1 MDEFNIKNIQLT
13 SQREFPFLLRKA
25 FSAILLY
32 KDFIHMSEEERL
44 PVLNEVT
51 IEVCASSRKHLLDRP
66 QQHDCEKPLKIMKSS
81 QLENAEATLACT
93 GYSCSFGSYPATSSE
108 FQEQESCNS
117 VSSFERLQPS
127 TLLHLS
133 SSDSENMPNSNVSS
147 SKKLCVRNHNR
158 VLLGASAAQILPS
171 KSSSEHS
178 SYVSD
183 IQCEHLPDQ
192 VLYFPASVADEFE
205 AFPSIFERHMKRYGS
220 ENSAFPKH
228 TTHRSEIQDTPSSSN
243 VSNRSKASIKR
254 AKKKARMEKEEQENS
269 SSSLVGNNLS
279 KRWVEIDE
287 DISVMSAD
295 GDDELKK
302 NIELQTTESYWD
314 YVDEDIFCMVN
325 SNECSE
331 RAPTKGAS
339 CSSYTE
345 ESQAGANALMSHE
358 NGHGCNAS
366 DDNVAS
372 NLSPPA
378 FLLSSR
384 TMAVSESVQDDMA
397 YLLYLFPA
405 SHPTFQIIKESP
417 TELKCTFVI
426 DEGEVLDV
434 KVTLSDGFPET
445 PLIWYSSSE
454 DLRVIEILDCLV
466 ETHDGSGIVRYFR
479 RLLKALYSV
488 FDVEEPPQLER
499 MREGKCPPWFTR
511 KKPDD
516 DIIDLTNS
524 DDEKTVSI
532 GKTPDNVQDTV
543 ALKRLMK
550 EFKAVSEISLIGD
563 CLFKWEVQL
572 KKFYEGSRLAKDLI
586 TLKEQQGYDYVLL
599 NIIFPKAYPFDP
611 PFVHV
616 VKPIINNG
624 FVVSG
629 GAICMELLTPG
640 GWSSCY
646 LVESL
651 ILQIAATLVEGEAD
665 IVFNGNLSNYSLA
678 KARASFKMLDILH
691 RSNGWDCSFCLFI
704 IFSSVHSPNMKCAPL
719 YIIFSKRELLWETME
734 KNFGNAFAQ
743 LTEGSMSHAKLVQQ
757 IIF

>member
-1 MDEFNIKNIQLT
+1 MDCFLISIKTLSIILHFLINIII
-13 SQREFPFLLRKA
+13 FIRKQ
-25 FSAILLY
+25 S
-32 KDFIHMSEEERL
+32 MSEEERL
-44 PVLNEVT
+44 PVLNEVA
-51 IEVCASSRKHLLDRP
+51 IEVCTSSRKHLLDRP
-66 QQHDCEKPLKIMKSS
+66 QQHDCEKPIKIMKSS

-127 TLLHLS
+127 TLLLPS
-133 SSDSENMPNSNVSS
+133 SSDGQNMPNSNVSS

-158 VLLGASAAQILPS
+158 VLLGASAGADESSQILPSS

-220 ENSAFPKH
+220 ENSAFPKR
-228 TTHRSEIQDTPSSSN
+228 TAHRSEIQADTPSSSN

-269 SSSLVGNNLS
+269 GSSLVGNNLS

-287 DISVMSAD
+287 DISVMSED
-295 GDDELKK
+295 GDDELKR
-302 NIELQTTESYWD
+302 NIELQTPESYWE

-331 RAPTKGAS
+331 RTPTKGAS

-358 NGHGCNAS
+358 NGHGCNTS
-366 DDNVAS
+366 DDNVAKMRFLQEFQRNLNFM
-372 NLSPPA
+372 NLSPPV

-405 SHPTFQIIKESP
+405 SHPTFQIVKESP
-417 TELKCTFVI
+417 NELKCTFII
-426 DEGEVLDV
+426 DEGEVIDV

-445 PLIWYSSSE
+445 PLIWYSSSD

-488 FDVEEPPQLER
+488 FDVVEPPQLER
-499 MREGKCPPWFTR
+499 MKDGKCPPWFTR

-524 DDEKTVSI
+524 DDEKIVST
-532 GKTPDNVQDTV
+532 GKTSDNVQDTV

-550 EFKAVSEISLIGD
+550 EFKAVSESDSVKNGIFSVSLIGD

-665 IVFNGNLSNYSLA
+665 IVFNGNLSNYSLR

-691 RSNGWDCSFCLFI
+691 RSNGWGQ
-704 IFSSVHSPNMKCAPL
+704 PNK
-719 YIIFSKRELLWETME
+719 S
-734 KNFGNAFAQ
+734 
-743 LTEGSMSHAKLVQQ
+743 
-757 IIF
+757 